1 MGAAWPSA
9 TDSTPQRPLLRRGSV
24 LEPTVNTPPA
34 PARTPTL
41 PIIHAVTSDEIV
53 SRDDFIDVACA
64 VMAAL
69 GARGALHLRAGR
81 ISAARLQT
89 LAGGLEAA
97 QAITG
102 AWLIVN
108 DRIDLALGARARGA
122 QLTSRSLRVADA
134 RRAAPGLA
142 LGASVHSIQEA
153 RVAVN
158 EGATWLVAG
167 HVFATE
173 SHPGTEGRGL
183 SFVRALT
190 SAMTVPVVAIGG
202 VRPEHCRV
210 LRAAGAYGLAVIR
223 GIWDAPNAERAA
235 SDYLSAYDDAAGA

>member
-1 MGAAWPSA
+1 M
-9 TDSTPQRPLLRRGSV
+9 TQPQPAVDPL
-24 LEPTVNTPPA
+24 PA
-34 PARTPTL
+34 SGKAFIL
-41 PIIHAVTSDEIV
+41 PVVHAVTSDEIV
-53 SRDDFIDVACA
+53 LREDFIDVACA

-81 ISAARLQT
+81 ITAARLQE

-102 AWLIVN
+102 AWLVVN
-108 DRIDLALGARARGA
+108 DRVDLALGARARGA

-142 LGASVHSIQEA
+142 LGASVHSLDEA
-153 RVAVN
+153 RAAAS

-167 HVFATE
+167 HVFATTTHANE
-173 SHPGTEGRGL
+173 PGRGL
-183 SFVRALT
+183 TFVRALAAAVT
-190 SAMTVPVVAIGG
+190 IPVIAIGG

-210 LRAAGAYGLAVIR
+210 LRAAGAYGLAAIR

-235 SDYLSAYDDAAGA
+235 SDYLSAYDDAAGT

>member
-1 MGAAWPSA
+1 
-9 TDSTPQRPLLRRGSV
+9 V
-24 LEPTVNTPPA
+24 LEPTVNSRLA
-34 PARTPTL
+34 PAGSSVL
-41 PIIHAVTSDEIV
+41 PVVHAVTSDEIV
-53 SRDDFIDVACA
+53 MRPDFIDVACA
-64 VMAAL
+64 VMAVL
-69 GARGALHLRAGR
+69 GTRGALHLRAGR
-81 ISAARLQT
+81 ISAARLQV

-97 QAITG
+97 QAVTG
-102 AWLIVN
+102 AWLVVN
-108 DRIDLALGARARGA
+108 DRVDLALGARARGA

-142 LGASVHSIQEA
+142 LGASVHSLEEA
-153 RVAVN
+153 RVAAS

-167 HVFATE
+167 HVFATAT
-173 SHPGTEGRGL
+173 HPGEDGRGL
-183 SFVRALT
+183 PFVRALAQAV
-190 SAMTVPVVAIGG
+190 SIPIVAIGG